1 MADAARAARAP
12 RPGTKAALEAQLDA
26 LRAQSA
32 RDAAELARL
41 RAVAPAP
48 SLTAPPLLT
57 FTLPLYLVTE
67 ANLREA
73 WQTRHRRV
81 KRQRETTH
89 VCLLQFPAGRERLA
103 QLLATGHRLSVHFVR
118 RALQPLDSDGL
129 ASCAKGPRDEM
140 AKWLG
145 VNDDP
150 SSPVSFSVSQECHKR
165 WRLIPETLV
174 EIRCLP

>member
-1 MADAARAARAP
+1 VAAEARAP
-12 RPGTKAALEAQLDA
+12 KPGTKAALERQLDE
-26 LRAQSA
+26 LRAQAA
-32 RDAAELARL
+32 RQEAELARL
-41 RAVAPAP
+41 RATAPAP
-48 SLTAPPLLT
+48 SLNAPPLLT

-89 VCLLQFPAGRERLA
+89 VCLLQFPAGRQRLA
-103 QLLATGHRLSVHFVR
+103 QLLSAGHRLSVHFVR

-129 ASCAKGPRDEM
+129 ASCAKGPRDEI

-150 SSPVSFSVSQECHKR
+150 SSPVTFSVSQECHKR
-165 WRLIPETLV
+165 WKLIPETIV
-174 EIRCLP
+174 EIRVMP